1 MGSANARR
9 AWGRRGPRELT
20 FAAPCRCYT
29 KVECALRSRVRSTER
44 GHASRS
50 RIHLCSSLCFF
61 AEELRRLFQIV
72 QFGGEL

>member
-20 FAAPCRCYT
+20 FAAQSLCYT
-29 KVECALRSRVRSTER
+29 QVECVLRSRVRSTER

-50 RIHLCSSLCFF
+50 RIHLCFF

-72 QFGGEL
+72 QFGREL